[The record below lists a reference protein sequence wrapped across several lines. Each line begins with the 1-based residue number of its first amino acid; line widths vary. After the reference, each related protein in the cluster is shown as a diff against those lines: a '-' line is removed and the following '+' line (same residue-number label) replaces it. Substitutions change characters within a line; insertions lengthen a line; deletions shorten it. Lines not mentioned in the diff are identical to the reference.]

1 MVIPVE
7 AGLGFAEQGGVG
19 GGELP
24 PAEFEPPG
32 DAGGATCEGD
42 QPPDWS
48 CGGKTKN

>member
-1 MVIPVE
+1 MSLPVE

-24 PAEFEPPG
+24 PAEVEPPG

-42 QPPDWS
+42 QAPELS
-48 CGGKTKN
+48 